1 MHTIVHADCIVGST
15 MWHNGKKGE
24 PCVRFPCVGTKG
36 VAGPALSASRVGK
49 QLPMFLG
56 RQVIRQVRPDGRGGW
71 PKDGGPQCPSEEHCR
86 GPPAMSGNSP
96 APGPQNLFQEEVRR
110 AEVDHCQGMGGKV
123 IDDACCGQH
132 GIIKDRSEEGT
143 SGSVERAIPAPNRD
157 REGESNGSTV
167 N

>member
-1 MHTIVHADCIVGST
+1 MFLYTICLCGPHCDDGQAVLEQEGGTLHQVSLQSDKGS
-15 MWHNGKKGE
+15 
-24 PCVRFPCVGTKG
+24 R
-36 VAGPALSASRVGK
+36 GPNLAASRWGK

-96 APGPQNLFQEEVRR
+96 APGPQNLLQEEVRR

-123 IDDACCGQH
+123 IDDA
-132 GIIKDRSEEGT
+132 S
-143 SGSVERAIPAPNRD
+143 
-157 REGESNGSTV
+157 
-167 N
+167 